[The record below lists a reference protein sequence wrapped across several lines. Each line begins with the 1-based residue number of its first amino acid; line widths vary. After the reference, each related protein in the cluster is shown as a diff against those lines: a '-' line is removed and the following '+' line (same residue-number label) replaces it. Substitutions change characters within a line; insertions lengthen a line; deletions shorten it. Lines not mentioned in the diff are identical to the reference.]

1 MDLVTTAIII
11 REATKTAFAVKEIY
25 SNSNP
30 DKDGQL
36 ADLIASISENSKRT
50 YASYDPTLDAEIA
63 AANEQ

>member
-36 ADLIASISENSKRT
+36 ADLIASI
-50 YASYDPTLDAEIA
+50 PTEMADLAFELSILLL
-63 AANEQ
+63 NLQN